1 MMKKNFKYYI
11 ACWGILVIAFQ
22 VLCFATPN
30 KVEGFSKFGG
40 GFWSGYI
47 FIMIAFVGQI
57 LCAYLAFKK
66 SGTTR
71 KMFYHLPLITV
82 SYTGLILTLVFGGA
96 AMAIPDLPNW
106 VGMVICLLILVFT
119 ALSVIKANVAADL
132 VERVDGK
139 VERKTSFIKTLTVE
153 AENLMSMAK
162 SEAARKEC
170 KKVYEAVRYSDPM
183 SSEELSVLEAKITI
197 EMDEFSET
205 VKMVDEE
212 KVKEKAEEVM
222 EILKERNSKCKVL
235 K

>member
-1 MMKKNFKYYI
+1 MKKNFKYYI

-22 VLCFATPN
+22 VLCFVTPN

-47 FIMIAFVGQI
+47 FIMVAFVGQI

-66 SGTTR
+66 SETSR
-71 KMFYHLPLITV
+71 KIFYHLPLITV

-96 AMAIPDLPNW
+96 SMAIPDLPNW

-119 ALSVIKANVAADL
+119 AISIIKANVAADL
-132 VERVDGK
+132 VERVDDK
-139 VERKTSFIKTLTVE
+139 VERKTSFMKNLTVE

-183 SSEELSVLEAKITI
+183 SSEELSVLEAKITVK
-197 EMDEFSET
+197 MDELSET
-205 VKMVDEE
+205 VKMDDEE
-212 KVKEKAEEVM
+212 NVKEKAEEVM
-222 EILKERNSKCKVL
+222 EVLYERNSKCRVEK
-235 K
+235 

>member
-1 MMKKNFKYYI
+1 MKKNFKYYI

-47 FIMIAFVGQI
+47 FIMIAFVGQL
-57 LCAYLAFKK
+57 LCAYQALKK
-66 SGTTR
+66 SETSR

-119 ALSVIKANVAADL
+119 AISVIKANVAADL

-139 VERKTSFIKTLTVE
+139 VERKTSSIKTLTVE

-170 KKVYEAVRYSDPM
+170 KKVYEAVRCSDPM
-183 SSEELSVLEAKITI
+183 SSEELSVLEAKITVK
-197 EMDEFSET
+197 MDELSET
-205 VKMVDEE
+205 VKMDDEENVKE
-212 KVKEKAEEVM
+212 KVKEVM
-222 EILKERNSKCKVL
+222 EILYERNSKCRVEK
-235 K
+235 